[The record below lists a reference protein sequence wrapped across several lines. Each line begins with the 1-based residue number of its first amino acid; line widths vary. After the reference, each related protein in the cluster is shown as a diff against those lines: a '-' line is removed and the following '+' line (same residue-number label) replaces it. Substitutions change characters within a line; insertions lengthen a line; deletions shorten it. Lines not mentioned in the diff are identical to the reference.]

1 VPLYLGIPFT
11 ILIVAVAASIQV
23 GSVSF
28 EWLAAA
34 GGAIWAVCQSRKYQ
48 LARFERLFPLEPLPL
63 GITVLLHFP
72 FTFPW
77 FLRLRHRALRGQLP
91 LRTGPSRLRLVLVG
105 VVVAGGLLLSL
116 AWGAL
121 RRTQPWRRLETSMQE
136 LQAAAGGSVGYEVS
150 EQVLHLTVEND
161 SLYRMEPLAQR
172 DTARAIAQKSLAVVA
187 SSFGPLGQQVTHVE
201 ILFVSTPSRRAPRS
215 ESPRYSFPTAELE

>member
-48 LARFERLFPLEPLPL
+48 LARFERLFPLEP
-63 GITVLLHFP
+63 
-72 FTFPW
+72 
-77 FLRLRHRALRGQLP
+77 
-91 LRTGPSRLRLVLVG
+91 
-105 VVVAGGLLLSL
+105 LLSL